1 MGANGSSDFF
11 GGEESAWSD
20 DSEDDALGSIQ
31 PHLMSP
37 QKLVSL
43 HSQMRT
49 RKAKLGPASGD
60 QPSFTE
66 IIEDDDDEPEED
78 YRKGGYAEISAGDM
92 LQHKYVVERKL
103 GWGVYSTVWLADEST
118 ANRKV
123 AIKVQKSSPEYVRAA
138 QNEIALL
145 RAIMAEAESHDGP
158 GDRCLV
164 RLLDVFELKGP
175 NGVHSSMVFEVLG
188 HSVLGLLQTQD
199 RCPVPTAAYITCQI
213 LEGLSFL
220 HTKCAV
226 MHTDVKPE
234 NVLFVPGSSRTW
246 PAVKIVDLGNA
257 SVVKNQIARQIQTRE
272 YRSMEAIV
280 GSWPFACAVDVW
292 SVAAM
297 LFELVTGEILFDAAT
312 NTEHCKGCTKDELH
326 LAQIIKYTGPIK
338 STILDKGR
346 SSKQYVASALLARA
360 ERNFDTSALS
370 KRLAEFVSTTEA
382 QALAGVI
389 CQGLTHRPNERP
401 TAKELESGLLKAC
414 PACPQIV

>member
-1 MGANGSSDFF
+1 MG
-11 GGEESAWSD
+11 
-20 DSEDDALGSIQ
+20 
-31 PHLMSP
+31 
-37 QKLVSL
+37 
-43 HSQMRT
+43 
-49 RKAKLGPASGD
+49 
-60 QPSFTE
+60 
-66 IIEDDDDEPEED
+66 
-78 YRKGGYAEISAGDM
+78 
-92 LQHKYVVERKL
+92 
-103 GWGVYSTVWLADEST
+103 
-118 ANRKV
+118 
-123 AIKVQKSSPEYVRAA
+123 
-138 QNEIALL
+138 
-145 RAIMAEAESHDGP
+145 
-158 GDRCLV
+158 
-164 RLLDVFELKGP
+164 
-175 NGVHSSMVFEVLG
+175 
-188 HSVLGLLQTQD
+188 
-199 RCPVPTAAYITCQI
+199 
-213 LEGLSFL
+213 
-220 HTKCAV
+220 
-226 MHTDVKPE
+226 
-234 NVLFVPGSSRTW
+234 
-246 PAVKIVDLGNA
+246 DLGNA

-312 NTEHCKGCTKDELH
+312 NTEHCKGCTKGELH